1 MGALSTTINEK
12 QCLNYILH
20 NPDSILELTQNFFLT
35 GEGYDLYES
44 CGILKFL
51 VQPDR
56 INQGGTNGVSKNYN
70 GRAGGNI
77 SPAL

>member
-1 MGALSTTINEK
+1 ML
-12 QCLNYILH
+12 LNVFILQL
-20 NPDSILELTQNFFLT
+20 I
-35 GEGYDLYES
+35 
-44 CGILKFL
+44 GILKFL

-56 INQGGTNGVSKNYN
+56 IKQGGTNGVSKNYN

>member
-1 MGALSTTINEK
+1 MILFQLERINK
-12 QCLNYILH
+12 NI
-20 NPDSILELTQNFFLT
+20 NS
-35 GEGYDLYES
+35 
-44 CGILKFL
+44 GILKFL

-56 INQGGTNGVSKNYN
+56 IKQGGTNGVSKNYH